1 MKILVTGAKG
11 QLGSEVVTAAVRRGH
26 NAIGVDIDELDI
38 TVREDVMRALV
49 EIAPDCVVHCA
60 GWTAVDAAEDNE
72 SKVAEITV
80 RGREYIAEAC
90 KAVDAKMIYISTD
103 YVFNGTGSEPHGAD
117 SVDFKPQNV
126 YGRTKLEGEIAVSKI
141 LDKFFVVRIA
151 WLFGSHGNNFVSTM
165 LRLSESHDSL
175 RVVNDQ
181 IGTPTYAPD
190 LSELLVDMS
199 ETNKY
204 GFYNATNEGG
214 YISWADF
221 AREIF
226 RQAKRETKVIS
237 VTTREYGLSKA
248 VRPQN
253 SRLDKSKLKTNG
265 FELLPTWQDALSRY
279 LKEIDG
285 NGTN

>member
-1 MKILVTGAKG
+1 
-11 QLGSEVVTAAVRRGH
+11 
-26 NAIGVDIDELDI
+26 
-38 TVREDVMRALV
+38 
-49 EIAPDCVVHCA
+49 
-60 GWTAVDAAEDNE
+60 
-72 SKVAEITV
+72 
-80 RGREYIAEAC
+80 
-90 KAVDAKMIYISTD
+90 MIYISTD